1 MIEKRGDFF
10 MNTIRKTLNEN
21 WKFHLGDCEPAWYK
35 GFDDASWQEVS
46 LPHDWSV
53 TLPFEKGNSS
63 GTGYVSGGIGWYR
76 MRFLLPEDFQ

>member
-1 MIEKRGDFF
+1 

-21 WKFHLGDCEPAWYK
+21 WRFHLGDCEPAWYK

-53 TLPFEKGNSS
+53 THFIW
-63 GTGYVSGGIGWYR
+63 GTASRHGTR
-76 MRFLLPEDFQ
+76 ALTMRAGRR